1 MIHAFTPACAAPVL
15 ALATDPV
22 VILWAT
28 GWLAAAFGMWLRATL
43 PPVEDEEVT
52 AILAGFTM

>member
-1 MIHAFTPACAAPVL
+1 MTHAFTPACAASVL

-28 GWLAAAFGMWLRATL
+28 GWLAAALGMWLRATL
-43 PPVEDEEVT
+43 PPVEDEEV
-52 AILAGFTM
+52 AVIMAGFIM